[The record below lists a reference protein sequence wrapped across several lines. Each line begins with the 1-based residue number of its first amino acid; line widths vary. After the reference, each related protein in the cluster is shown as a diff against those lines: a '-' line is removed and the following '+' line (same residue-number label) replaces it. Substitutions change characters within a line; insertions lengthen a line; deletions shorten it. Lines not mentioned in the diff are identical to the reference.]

1 MLNLLLTCQTQKWLL
16 YSFQTLSLLLTGQR
30 NLTSQTHTLFFRGSQ
45 TRSYP
50 FVFPRYWH
58 VVLQYVAG
66 VWRIPFM
73 NSRHALGGE
82 QFWIKLMGLFL
93 LCQINFYDLIHFSY
107 DIKVF
112 FVRIPPFIRLT
123 FVWLTHLF
131 NHLLNQLDPLGKIH
145 FTAYKPARIKGPL
158 FVRESSCFF
167 YPMAAFEV
175 YVWQFLQNAIES
187 LVHYK

>member
-50 FVFPRYWH
+50 FLFPRYWH
-58 VVLQYVAG
+58 VVFKNVAR

-73 NSRHALGGE
+73 NCRHALGGE
-82 QFWIKLMGLFL
+82 QFWVKLMGLFL

-107 DIKVF
+107 DVKVF
-112 FVRIPPFIRLT
+112 FVCIPPFIRLILPI
-123 FVWLTHLF
+123 FVWLPHLF
-131 NHLLNQLDPLGKIH
+131 NHLLNQLYPFGKIH
-145 FTAYKPARIKGPL
+145 FTAYKPARVECPL
-158 FVRESSCFF
+158 FVRESGCFF
-167 YPMAAFEV
+167 YPMATF
-175 YVWQFLQNAIES
+175 
-187 LVHYK
+187 